1 MMQEKEFRKQMI
13 TRSRA
18 KQFMMLHMITIG
30 LSLIS
35 VATGLAKND
44 AIDRRNA
51 LAALSAGIGSG
62 FLLTGLPPSGATEKA
77 AQTFAAY
84 NIIPDSVNFDPRLEA
99 VEPVNFLKSLASIKA
114 GGSIWLGEHHNS
126 KRDHQFQAEFVRS
139 FHTERAKGSNPKPMA
154 IGLEQVQ
161 TQFQAVL
168 DAYIDGTITLQQ
180 MKEGVDWEKRWMW
193 DFEGYRPIFETAK
206 DLKIKLLAL
215 NVDSEDLSMVEKEG
229 YPGLPLSRLRK
240 YIKDP

>member
-1 MMQEKEFRKQMI
+1 
-13 TRSRA
+13 
-18 KQFMMLHMITIG
+18 MMLYMITIG
-30 LSLIS
+30 LSLLS
-35 VATGLAKND
+35 VATGLANSD
-44 AIDRRNA
+44 GIDRRNA
-51 LAALSAGIGSG
+51 LAALSAGISSG
-62 FLLTGLPPSGATEKA
+62 FLLTGIPSSAGATEKA

-84 NIIPDSVNFDPRLEA
+84 NIIPDSVNLDPKLEA
-99 VEPVNFLKSLASIKA
+99 VKPANFLKSLASIKG

-126 KRDHQFQAEFVRS
+126 KPDHQFQAEFVRS
-139 FHTERAKGSNPKPMA
+139 FHTERVKKRNPKPMA

-161 TQFQAVL
+161 TQFQPVL
-168 DAYIDGTITLQQ
+168 DAYVDGTITLQQ

-215 NVDSEDLSMVEKEG
+215 NVDSEDLTMVEKG
-229 YPGLPLSRLRK
+229 GLPGLPINRLRK